1 MVRYRPRLPD
11 CTADSRNCHPR
22 TPAGFLWIDQS
33 ILCREGIIQF
43 IQLCLFCGDFMV
55 GCHGFCVS
63 LSKLTLLAATIIKN
77 KTAIFSTKATKTA
90 VFGVSSVSVELQ
102 ESLQFHTCG
111 GIQQTFCRTILQ
123 YFPFLKKHRFIS
135 DSPCLLQG
143 VGDQNQNTIGLAHI
157 GLNQSFRAAV
167 VSISMAAVG
176 SSRITTSYVPIINLA
191 IAMRAVSPPERRS
204 AVYAPALSETVLSRG
219 TPLSGYPCRPAGC
232 FF

>member
-1 MVRYRPRLPD
+1 M
-11 CTADSRNCHPR
+11 
-22 TPAGFLWIDQS
+22 
-33 ILCREGIIQF
+33 
-43 IQLCLFCGDFMV
+43 
-55 GCHGFCVS
+55 S

-90 VFGVSSVSVELQ
+90 VFGVSSASVELQ

-157 GLNQSFRAAV
+157 GLNQSFRGSGGFHIHGSRWFIENHHIVCSHHQSCHRHACRLTAGETIRPLMLQLCQRQFFREGLRFLDIPAAQQDV
-167 VSISMAAVG
+167 FSDRHTKGIGLLGKIANAWFQADFPVCRKDICQ
-176 SSRITTSYVPIINLA
+176 NL
-191 IAMRAVSPPERRS
+191 
-204 AVYAPALSETVLSRG
+204 
-219 TPLSGYPCRPAGC
+219 
-232 FF
+232 